1 MQFLCPN
8 CHSQTDTYAGK
19 NSSRGST
26 AKPKILTNDDYKK
39 NIEENWAKT
48 HPSVEEFIS
57 SFLELGSFVG
67 VGKKYGVSDNAL
79 KKWCKHYNIPENK
92 KDLIEYINRG
102 IGNG

>member
-1 MQFLCPN
+1 MNKDFITLEESKESKFTPVIFV
-8 CHSQTDTYAGK
+8 
-19 NSSRGST
+19 
-26 AKPKILTNDDYKK
+26 KPA
-39 NIEENWAKT
+39 NIRS
-48 HPSVEEFIS
+48 HEFIS
-57 SFLELGSFVG
+57 SFVELGSFVG